1 MGIETA
7 EDQEMAIIT
16 REFGL
21 ALKVQLR
28 MSEPMSNRADK
39 ADAKQGTGLSTIA
52 AGVTNAGTKPLPLES
67 Q

>member
-28 MSEPMSNRADK
+28 MSEPMSNRAIRLMQSKERLINHRRRSNQCRYK
-39 ADAKQGTGLSTIA
+39 ATS
-52 AGVTNAGTKPLPLES
+52 P
-67 Q
+67 